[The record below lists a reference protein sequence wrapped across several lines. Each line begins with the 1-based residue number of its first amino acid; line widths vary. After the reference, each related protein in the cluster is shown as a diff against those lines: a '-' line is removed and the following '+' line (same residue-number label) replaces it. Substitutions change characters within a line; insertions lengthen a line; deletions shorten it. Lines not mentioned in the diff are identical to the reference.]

1 MTNNGL
7 TEEKLFRLYKN
18 FPDVVTLP
26 QMCEMLG
33 GIADSTARKLLRGDH
48 VEHYV
53 IKGTYY
59 IPKKWVIDYVL
70 GEHYA
75 HYSKLLK
82 AKLPTRPPK
91 GGGGK

>member
-1 MTNNGL
+1 MTNEDL
-7 TEEKLFRLYKN
+7 TEEKLHRLYKY

-33 GIADSTARKLLRGDH
+33 GIGDSTARKLLRGDH
-48 VEHYV
+48 VEHFV

-59 IPKKWVIDYVL
+59 IPKQYVIEYVL

-75 HYSKLLK
+75 YYSTMLK
-82 AKLPTRPPK
+82 AKLPTKPIK
-91 GGGGK
+91 SKY

>member
-1 MTNNGL
+1 METII
-7 TEEKLFRLYKN
+7 TKDRLDQLYRYY
-18 FPDVVTLP
+18 PDVVSLQ

-48 VEHYV
+48 VEHFV
-53 IKGTYY
+53 IAGTYY
-59 IPKKWVIDYVL
+59 IPKKCVIDYVL

-75 HYSKLLK
+75 HYSKILK

-91 GGGGK
+91 GGSAK

>member
-1 MTNNGL
+1 MERNCM
-7 TEEKLFRLYKN
+7 TEEKLCRLYKN

-33 GIADSTARKLLRGDH
+33 GIADTTARKLLRGDY
-48 VEHYV
+48 VEHFV

-59 IPKKWVIDYVL
+59 IPKKCVIDYVL

-75 HYSKLLK
+75 YYKKFLK
-82 AKLPTRPPK
+82 ATLPTKPPK
-91 GGGGK
+91 GDDKK